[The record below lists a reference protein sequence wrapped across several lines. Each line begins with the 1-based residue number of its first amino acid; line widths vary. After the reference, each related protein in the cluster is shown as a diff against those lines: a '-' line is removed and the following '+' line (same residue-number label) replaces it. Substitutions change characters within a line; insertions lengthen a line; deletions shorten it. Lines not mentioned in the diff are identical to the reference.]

1 MEIAVLVKQV
11 PEDLGAVRLTAG
23 HTVDRSAGPAVT
35 DPVDRNALEAAV
47 QLAEPVG
54 GTVTVITVGP
64 ASAKAVLKECVSV
77 GATRGVHVS
86 DEGLAGSDALGTARV
101 LAAAV
106 RQLSA
111 TTPVDLVL
119 AGAKSFDGATAA
131 VPAMV
136 AELLDL
142 PQVTTVTEIVAEDG
156 ALVCRQVLDDGHARV
171 RLSLPGVVS
180 VDEYINTPRYPSV
193 KSKLAANK
201 ATFEVLTAADL
212 GVTEVGAA
220 AAGAVVLGTT
230 VPPAREPG
238 VRVTGEDAR
247 DTADKLV
254 AALVG
259 AGVL

>member
-1 MEIAVLVKQV
+1 MQIAVLVKQV
-11 PEDLGAVRLTAG
+11 PDDLAGVRLTAG
-23 HTVDRSAGPAVT
+23 STVDRSAGPAVT

-47 QLAEPVG
+47 QLVEAAG
-54 GTVTVITVGP
+54 GTVTVVVLGP

-77 GATRGVHVS
+77 GATAGVHVS
-86 DEGLAGSDALGTARV
+86 DDALVGSDALATARV

-106 RQLSA
+106 RRLG
-111 TTPVDLVL
+111 TVDLVL
-119 AGAKSFDGATAA
+119 AGARSFDGGTAA

-142 PQVTTVTEIVAEDG
+142 PQVTQVTAIEADG
-156 ALVCRQVLDDGHARV
+156 DALLCTQVLDDGHARV
-171 RLSLPGVVS
+171 RLPLPGVVS

-201 ATFEVLTAADL
+201 AVFEVLTAADL
-212 GVTEVGAA
+212 GVAEVGAPA
-220 AAGAVVLGTT
+220 AHAVLVAAE

-238 VRVTGEDAR
+238 IRITGADAR
-247 DTADKLV
+247 DTAEKLV
-254 AALVG
+254 AALAG